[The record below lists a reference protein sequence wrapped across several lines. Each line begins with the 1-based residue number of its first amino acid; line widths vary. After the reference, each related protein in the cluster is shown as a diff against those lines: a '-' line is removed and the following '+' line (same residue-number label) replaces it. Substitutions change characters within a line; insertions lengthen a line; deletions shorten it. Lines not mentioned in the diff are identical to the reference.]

1 MRFVREIT
9 DRRPVLSGWV
19 IVLLYTVLPLAVMVL
34 CKMVA
39 GDAFNIE
46 LIVLIYAFI
55 LQLILWRSVER
66 FILVMLPFILMLLG
80 LILGEIGATIAQGLP
95 QTYELGGALG
105 YLAASALIDLCG
117 TEVCGILG
125 ALLVNA
131 LINLARFIWEN
142 VTDR

>member
-19 IVLLYTVLPLAVMVL
+19 IVLLYTALPMIAMVL
-34 CKMVA
+34 SRIFL
-39 GDAFNIE
+39 GQAFNIE
-46 LIVLIYAFI
+46 LIILIYAFT
-55 LQLILWRSVER
+55 LQLILWRNVER

-80 LILGEIGATIAQGLP
+80 LILGEIGAAVAQGLP
-95 QTYELGGALG
+95 QAYELGGALG
-105 YLAASALIDLCG
+105 YLTASALIDLCG

-131 LINLARFIWEN
+131 LINLGHFIYEA
-142 VTDR
+142 VTGR

>member
-1 MRFVREIT
+1 M
-9 DRRPVLSGWV
+9 LSGWV
-19 IVLLYTVLPLAVMVL
+19 ITMLFTVLPLAVMVL
-34 CKMVA
+34 CKLIV

-46 LIVLIYAFI
+46 LIILIYAFL
-55 LQLILWRSVER
+55 LQLILWRNVEQ

-95 QTYELGGALG
+95 QAYALSGALS

-131 LINLARFIWEN
+131 LISLGRFIWEN

>member
-19 IVLLYTVLPLAVMVL
+19 IALLYTVLPLAVMVL
-34 CKMVA
+34 CKLAA

-46 LIVLIYAFI
+46 LIVLIYAFV

-95 QTYELGGALG
+95 QAYELGGALG
-105 YLAASALIDLCG
+105 YLTASTLIDLCG

-125 ALLVNA
+125 ALLVNV
-131 LINLARFIWEN
+131 LIGLGRFIWEN

>member
-19 IVLLYTVLPLAVMVL
+19 ITMLFTVLPLAVMAL
-34 CKMVA
+34 CKLAA
-39 GDAFNIE
+39 GDAFNME
-46 LIVLIYAFI
+46 LIVMIYAFVI
-55 LQLILWRSVER
+55 QLILWRNVER

-80 LILGEIGATIAQGLP
+80 LILGEIGAAVAQALP
-95 QTYELGGALG
+95 QTYKQGGSLG
-105 YLAASALIDLCG
+105 YLFASALVGLCG
-117 TEVCGILG
+117 PEVCGILG

-131 LINLARFIWEN
+131 LISLGQLIWEA